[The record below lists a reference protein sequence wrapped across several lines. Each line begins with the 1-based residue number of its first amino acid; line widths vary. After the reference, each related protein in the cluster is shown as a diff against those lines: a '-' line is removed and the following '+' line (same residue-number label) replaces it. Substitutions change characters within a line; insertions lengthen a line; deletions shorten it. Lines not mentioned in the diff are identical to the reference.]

1 MTSWK
6 ITRWTLKVKMK
17 QKEKV
22 KKYKERYVKMKVV
35 KFESMLQREVKDS
48 NGMFMLKKL
57 YKIRSLMDC

>member
-1 MTSWK
+1 
-6 ITRWTLKVKMK
+6 MK